1 MLTGRKAFDSE
12 NVANLMLSIL
22 QPNPIPFGPDVP
34 VGLQRIVRRLLSKRP
49 DRRYASGA
57 QLAEALERE
66 LEEAIA
72 QEEEV
77 SRNQFLPLRIKLT
90 ALASGTLAVLFML
103 CMSSVYLVEAQIVR
117 NQLFDSGTS
126 LAKFVAVHSAVP
138 VLDQD
143 WIPLQLFVQD
153 ARARTSLE
161 YLVVTDHANMIQ
173 ASTEPNLVGK
183 RYQTPLRKDLIKT
196 NSDVTVSTMSLRGG
210 RNVYVFDAPILFQKT
225 EIGHIF
231 LGIDQAGV
239 THVLNATLWLMAGL
253 GLLATAIVG
262 SLSFLFA
269 RFIAR
274 PLRVL
279 RRALQ
284 DFGAGDLDR
293 RISEAR
299 NDEFGELFQIFN
311 AAAEDL
317 QDVASKLRKS
327 PNPETPIALNPAVA
341 SALAQVDVT
350 ETTLVIEV
358 AGR

>member
-1 MLTGRKAFDSE
+1 
-12 NVANLMLSIL
+12 
-22 QPNPIPFGPDVP
+22 
-34 VGLQRIVRRLLSKRP
+34 
-49 DRRYASGA
+49 
-57 QLAEALERE
+57 
-66 LEEAIA
+66 
-72 QEEEV
+72 
-77 SRNQFLPLRIKLT
+77 
-90 ALASGTLAVLFML
+90 
-103 CMSSVYLVEAQIVR
+103 MSAVYLVEARIVR

-196 NSDVTVSTMSLRGG
+196 NSDVTVSTVSLRGG
-210 RNVYVFDAPILFQKT
+210 RNVYVFDAPILFQRT

-317 QDVASKLRKS
+317 QGVASKSRKS
-327 PNPETPIALNPAVA
+327 PNPETPVALNPVVA